1 VVQSERYLDEP
12 GEETAGGAGAQ
23 AGGSPEGALG
33 RADARLRHAVP
44 RPTVSLLIAA
54 VIGALVI
61 LVVQRSWADVVEVA
75 GAM

>member
-1 VVQSERYLDEP
+1 MVQSERYLDEP
-12 GEETAGGAGAQ
+12 GEGAAGGAGAQ
-23 AGGSPEGALG
+23 ARGSPQAPWAEQMRSFAMQFL
-33 RADARLRHAVP
+33 A
-44 RPTVSLLIAA
+44 PTVSLLIVA

>member
-1 VVQSERYLDEP
+1 MSQVKKRPAAPAPKPEVVP
-12 GEETAGGAGAQ
+12 Q
-23 AGGSPEGALG
+23 APWAEQMRGLAMQFL
-33 RADARLRHAVP
+33 A
-44 RPTVSLLIAA
+44 PTVSLLIAA

>member
-1 VVQSERYLDEP
+1 MRGLAMQFL
-12 GEETAGGAGAQ
+12 A
-23 AGGSPEGALG
+23 
-33 RADARLRHAVP
+33 
-44 RPTVSLLIAA
+44 PTVSLLIAA